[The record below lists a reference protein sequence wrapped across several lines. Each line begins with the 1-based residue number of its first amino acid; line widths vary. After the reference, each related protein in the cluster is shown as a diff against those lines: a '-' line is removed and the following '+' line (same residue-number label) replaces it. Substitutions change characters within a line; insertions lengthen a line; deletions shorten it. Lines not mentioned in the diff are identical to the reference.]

1 MLVET
6 FIRLKIL
13 NDAHKEDLRKTLLL
27 KHVHQH
33 DKEFQKSS
41 DDKVESFPRV
51 KSLAGLSKKSSSNV
65 LRETCPSQSQLL
77 KPEAQATIHKVE
89 TKSKVNFFKL
99 KI

>member
-6 FIRLKIL
+6 FIRHKIL
-13 NDAHKEDLRKTLLL
+13 NGDHKQDLRKTLLL

-33 DKEFQKSS
+33 HKEFQKSS

-65 LRETCPSQSQLL
+65 LRVTCPSQPQLL
-77 KPEAQATIHKVE
+77 KPEAQAMIQKVE
-89 TKSKVNFFKL
+89 SKSKVKLFKL
-99 KI
+99 KM